1 MCRRV
6 LLCYLDAVPN
16 YLLLHTRVII
26 IALYSSLTTTP
37 TLLPLAH
44 SVRIRPSGLAHP
56 QKIDIAHARPA
67 PALPAHQWRL
77 INLGWLLFQISHLQP
92 SRPASRSPSTI
103 FVVALS
109 SRCSVVLSV
118 VPAARFW
125 AFFAKLHCRSQHS
138 YLRRSFR
145 LPGIWHL
152 LFVPLPCHHHCVY
165 ACLTAHRLVPS
176 SCNLTTATADFPGTF
191 HA

>member
-1 MCRRV
+1 V
-6 LLCYLDAVPN
+6 FN
-16 YLLLHTRVII
+16 YLLLHTRAT
-26 IALYSSLTTTP
+26 IALYSSLTTTSP

-44 SVRIRPSGLAHP
+44 PVRIRPSGLAHP

-77 INLGWLLFQISHLQP
+77 INLGWLLFQISHLQS

-103 FVVALS
+103 FVVAALS
-109 SRCSVVLSV
+109 SRRSVVHSA

-152 LFVPLPCHHHCVY
+152 LFVPLPCHHPL
-165 ACLTAHRLVPS
+165 CLRLLDCTQTRTKQLQPHY
-176 SCNLTTATADFPGTF
+176 CNR
-191 HA
+191 